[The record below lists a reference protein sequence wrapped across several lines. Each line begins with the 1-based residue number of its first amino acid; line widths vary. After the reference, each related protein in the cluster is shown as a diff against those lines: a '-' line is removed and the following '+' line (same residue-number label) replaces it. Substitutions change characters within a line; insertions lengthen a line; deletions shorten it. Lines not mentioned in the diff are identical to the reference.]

1 VPKEPVKVIV
11 MPEFQRGV
19 AVAYCESPGPL
30 EPHADTFFSIA
41 PTPKDWTTER
51 TESFFKEYN
60 DKMLQNLTVH
70 EAMPGHYLQG
80 AHSNQ
85 FKSPTLVRAIF
96 SSGLFAEGWAVYT
109 EKIMADAGFG
119 GPEVHMQQLK
129 MRLRVIINS
138 IIDQKIHTEGMT
150 EQDAMAMMMNE
161 GYQEDG
167 EAAGKW
173 RRACLTSTQLST
185 YFVGSAEVEGIR
197 AAYEAKNKK
206 VDVQKMNDTIL
217 SFGTPSPKYIKRSM
231 GL

>member
-1 VPKEPVKVIV
+1 
-11 MPEFQRGV
+11 
-19 AVAYCESPGPL
+19 
-30 EPHADTFFSIA
+30 
-41 PTPKDWTTER
+41 
-51 TESFFKEYN
+51 
-60 DKMLQNLTVH
+60 
-70 EAMPGHYLQG
+70 
-80 AHSNQ
+80 
-85 FKSPTLVRAIF
+85 
-96 SSGLFAEGWAVYT
+96 
-109 EKIMADAGFG
+109 
-119 GPEVHMQQLK
+119 
-129 MRLRVIINS
+129 
-138 IIDQKIHTEGMT
+138 
-150 EQDAMAMMMNE
+150 MAMMMNE